1 MKILEIRDMK
11 TDELKHEV
19 QRVQQHVFD
28 LRSQAVTEKLE
39 NPHQIKL
46 ARRDIARMMTVLHN
60 RGIRDVG

>member
-1 MKILEIRDMK
+1 MKISEIRDMK
-11 TDELKHEV
+11 TAELKHEV
-19 QRVQQHVFD
+19 ERVRQHVFE

-46 ARRDIARMMTVLHN
+46 ARRDIARMMTVLHD

>member
-1 MKILEIRDMK
+1 MKISEIRDMK

-19 QRVQQHVFD
+19 QRVQQHVFE

-39 NPHQIKL
+39 NPHQIKH